1 MNNSTLSVREV
12 FELIK
17 NTPGSND
24 KKTILNR
31 YMSPTIKKI
40 FEDTYSNQMYYVKK
54 YNVTSSGS
62 LTIDENYDMFHAI
75 LVKLST
81 RELTGN
87 LAIALVETII
97 NSFVAEDQ
105 WILNAIMERNLKI
118 GLSLDNFDKVTGN
131 TKKFEVALAHNLDKV
146 KNVNPCDGTYFAS
159 RKLDGCRTICKIN
172 NYMKDQEFI
181 QEVKFYSRSG
191 KEFTTLSKLIEPIKS
206 FTSFLMGEWVLDGE
220 CCIMEGENENFNLL
234 MREITRKNHTIENPK
249 YKIFDIITID
259 EFEGRES
266 IGDFET
272 RYNDLIEYY
281 YQSQYDEGVQ
291 KYLEVL
297 EQERVTSQEVFDKWV
312 KRVKDNNW
320 EGFMLRKNTP
330 YKSGRTKDLLKVKKF
345 QDAEYIVEDVITGKV
360 SYNEGGTKE
369 YDVVTAIIINHK
381 GTKVQVGSGLSK
393 EQRLDWYS
401 NPNNIIGK
409 TVTVQYFEET
419 INKNDDSL
427 SLRFPVLKYVYENGR
442 EC

>member
-1 MNNSTLSVREV
+1 MKVREV

-31 YMSPTIKKI
+31 YMSPTIKQI
-40 FEDTYSNQMYYVKK
+40 FEDAYSDQMYYVKK
-54 YNVTSSGS
+54 YDVKTDSV
-62 LTIDENYDMFHAI
+62 LTIDNDYSIFHNM
-75 LVKLST
+75 LNDLSS
-81 RELTGN
+81 RKVTGN
-87 LAIALVETII
+87 SAIDLVEKTIGLYCI
-97 NSFVAEDQ
+97 EDQ
-105 WILNAIMERNLKI
+105 LILNAIMERNLKI
-118 GLSLDNFDKVTGN
+118 GISGDNFRKVIGDS
-131 TKKFEVALAHNLDKV
+131 KKFEVALAYNLNDV

-191 KEFTTLSKLIEPIKS
+191 KEFTTLSNLVEPIKS
-206 FTSFLMGEWVLDGE
+206 FTSMLMGEWVLDGE

-266 IGDFET
+266 MGDFEV

-281 YQSQYDEGVQ
+281 YQSQYEPAVQ
-291 KYLEVL
+291 KHLEVL
-297 EQERVTSQEVFDKWV
+297 EQELITSQETFDKWV
-312 KRVKDNNW
+312 QLVKDNNW
-320 EGFMLRKNTP
+320 EGFMLRKNAP
-330 YKSGRTKDLLKVKKF
+330 YKRGRTKDLIKVKKF
-345 QDAEYIVEDVITGKV
+345 QDNEYIVEDVLTGVV
-360 SYNEGGTKE
+360 SYNENGVKE
-369 YDVVTAIIINHK
+369 YDAVTALIINHK
-381 GTKVQVGSGLSK
+381 GTKVQVGSGLTK
-393 EQRLDWYS
+393 DQRLSWYS
-401 NPNNIIGK
+401 NPDDIIGK

-419 INKNDDSL
+419 INKKDDSL
-427 SLRFPVLKYVYENGR
+427 SLRFPVLKYVYENNR
-442 EC
+442 DC

>member
-1 MNNSTLSVREV
+1 MNNSILSVREV

-24 KKTILNR
+24 KKTILNQ
-31 YMSPTIKKI
+31 YMSPTIKQI
-40 FEDTYSNQMYYVKK
+40 FEDAYSDQMYYVKK

-81 RELTGN
+81 REITGN

-118 GLSLDNFDKVTGN
+118 GLSLDNFDKVAGN

-146 KNVNPCDGTYFAS
+146 KNVDPCDGTYFAS

-191 KEFTTLSKLIEPIKS
+191 KEFTTLSNLVKPIKS

-259 EFEGRES
+259 EFEGREAL
-266 IGDFET
+266 GDFET

-291 KYLEVL
+291 KHLEVL

-320 EGFMLRKNTP
+320 EGFMLRKNAP
-330 YKSGRTKDLLKVKKF
+330 YKSGRTKDLLKVKKL
-345 QDAEYIVEDVITGKV
+345 QDDEYIVEDVITGKV

-381 GTKVQVGSGLSK
+381 GSKVLVGSGLSK

-409 TVTVQYFEET
+409 TVTIQYF
-419 INKNDDSL
+419 
-427 SLRFPVLKYVYENGR
+427 
-442 EC
+442 

>member
-1 MNNSTLSVREV
+1 MKVREV

-24 KKTILNR
+24 KKTILNQ
-31 YMSPTIKKI
+31 YMSPTIKQI
-40 FEDTYSNQMYYVKK
+40 FEDAYSDQMYYVKK

-81 RELTGN
+81 REITGN

-118 GLSLDNFDKVTGN
+118 GLSLDNFDKVAGN

-146 KNVNPCDGTYFAS
+146 KNVDPCDGTYFAS

-191 KEFTTLSKLIEPIKS
+191 KEFTTLSNLVKPIKS

-259 EFEGRES
+259 EFEGREAL
-266 IGDFET
+266 GDFET

-291 KYLEVL
+291 KHLEVL

-320 EGFMLRKNTP
+320 EGFMLRKNAP

-409 TVTVQYFEET
+409 TVTIQYFEET
-419 INKNDDSL
+419 INKKDDSL

-442 EC
+442 NC

>member
-1 MNNSTLSVREV
+1 MKVREV

-31 YMSPTIKKI
+31 YMSPTIKQI
-40 FEDTYSNQMYYVKK
+40 FEDTYSDQMYYVKK
-54 YNVTSSGS
+54 YDVKTDSV
-62 LTIDENYDMFHAI
+62 LTIDDDYSIFHNM
-75 LVKLST
+75 LNDLSS
-81 RELTGN
+81 RKVTGN
-87 LAIALVETII
+87 SAIDLVEKTIGLYCI
-97 NSFVAEDQ
+97 EDQ
-105 WILNAIMERNLKI
+105 LILNAIIERNLKI
-118 GLSLDNFDKVTGN
+118 GISGDNFRKIIGDS
-131 TKKFEVALAHNLDKV
+131 KKFEVALAYNLNDV

-191 KEFTTLSKLIEPIKS
+191 KEFTTLSNLVEPIKS
-206 FTSFLMGEWVLDGE
+206 FTSMLMGEWVLDGE

-266 IGDFET
+266 MGDFEA

-281 YQSQYDEGVQ
+281 YQSQYEPVVQ
-291 KYLEVL
+291 KHLEVL
-297 EQERVTSQEVFDKWV
+297 EQELITSQEVFDKWV
-312 KRVKDNNW
+312 QLVKDNNW
-320 EGFMLRKNTP
+320 EGFMLRKNAP
-330 YKSGRTKDLLKVKKF
+330 YKRGRTKDLIKVKKF
-345 QDAEYIVEDVITGKV
+345 QDDEYIVEDVLTGVV
-360 SYNEGGTKE
+360 SYNENGVKE
-369 YDVVTAIIINHK
+369 YDAVTALIINHK
-381 GTKVQVGSGLSK
+381 GTKVQVGSGLTK
-393 EQRLDWYS
+393 DQRLSWYS
-401 NPNNIIGK
+401 NPGDIIGK

-419 INKNDDSL
+419 INKKDDSL

-442 EC
+442 NC